1 MAAFGRG
8 LKVQERAEGMRDQL
22 IRLDTDGIMR
32 ALGLE
37 AVAEAAEGLRITIPA
52 RIRRTGL
59 AVRFVLET
67 GQHAAAGPVD
77 QKLVVAIARAK
88 AW

>member
-1 MAAFGRG
+1 MASLASRS
-8 LKVQERAEGMRDQL
+8 RP
-22 IRLDTDGIMR
+22 ILDTEGIMR

-37 AVAEAAEGLRITIPA
+37 AMAEAAEGFGITIPA

-67 GQHAAAGPVD
+67 GQHAAAGPVA
-77 QKLVVAIARAK
+77 QKLVVAIGRAK
-88 AW
+88 A